1 MAYALSATKLQTYSR
16 CAKAYWFR
24 YEAKVSG
31 SGFAPSADLGTALH
45 RAIARFYSDWHYLDP
60 MPSLDWLAQCW
71 QTVTES
77 LSEAQ
82 VHEGWQILERYFL
95 DQLQGLGVLQRPLGV
110 EGRIAGRLVV
120 EGVEFL
126 LTGRYD
132 LLELRDDGLHLTDFK
147 TGKLFNPPP
156 VEESDLQL
164 GLYQIALEQ
173 HYGALQSLS
182 LVHLRSGQRQ
192 IYLCTAQQ
200 RQLVLERVSEL
211 ALQIRSEAEWQATL
225 NDNCG
230 SCGYRRFCPT
240 VGGSEEVASI
250 QPRRLQL
257 ALPV

>member
-1 MAYALSATKLQTYSR
+1 MAYAISATKLQTYSR

-24 YEAKVSG
+24 YEARVSG
-31 SGFAPSADLGTALH
+31 SGFAPSADLGAALH
-45 RAIARFYSDWHYLDP
+45 RAIARFYSDWSYLDP

-71 QTVTES
+71 QTATES
-77 LSEAQ
+77 LTEAQ

-95 DQLQGLGVLQRPLGV
+95 DVLLGQGVLRRPLGV
-110 EGRIAGRLVV
+110 EGRIAGRLVA
-120 EGVEFL
+120 EDIEFL

-132 LLELRDDGLHLTDFK
+132 LLELRDDGLQLTDFK
-147 TGKLFNPPP
+147 TGKQFNPPAA
-156 VEESDLQL
+156 EESDLQL

-192 IYLCTAQQ
+192 TYWCTPNQ
-200 RQLVLERVSEL
+200 RQLVLERVSQL
-211 ALQIRSEAEWQATL
+211 ALQIRSEEEWQAQL
-225 NDNCG
+225 NETCG

-240 VGGSEEVASI
+240 VGGSEEVASL

-257 ALPV
+257 TLPV